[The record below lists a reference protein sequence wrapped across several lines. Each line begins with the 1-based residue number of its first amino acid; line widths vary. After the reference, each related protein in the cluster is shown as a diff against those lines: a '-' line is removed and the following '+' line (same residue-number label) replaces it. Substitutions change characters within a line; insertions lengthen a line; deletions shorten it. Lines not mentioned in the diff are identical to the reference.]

1 MGRLKRMARRPFKHR
16 VHSLHGVDRITAEP
30 AQYEA
35 QMTAFGSDFPAKT
48 ATRVAQ
54 PPYFPGA
61 GFRV

>member
-1 MGRLKRMARRPFKHR
+1 
-16 VHSLHGVDRITAEP
+16 VDRITAEP